1 MTTNGTDTGRE
12 GPPPAAPEE
21 LFAVLESLGIAST
34 THHHAPMRTVEDSRA
49 LRGELPGGHCKTL
62 FCKDKKGVLW
72 LIVTLE
78 DRRLDL
84 KALAR
89 TAGAARLSLARPE
102 VLWRVLGVRPGAVT
116 PFALMN
122 QSAGQVR
129 VVLDQAMLER
139 TPVNY
144 HPLDNTM
151 TTALA
156 PGDLLKFIA
165 HCGHQPQ
172 IMDMDSLETQ
182 GLPPI

>member
-1 MTTNGTDTGRE
+1 MNTSSE
-12 GPPPAAPEE
+12 GPPPATPEE

-34 THHHAPMRTVEDSRA
+34 THRHAPMATVADSRA
-49 LRGELPGGHCKTL
+49 LRGGLPGGHCKTL

-72 LIVTLE
+72 LIVALE

-89 TAGAARLSLARPE
+89 AAGAGRLSLGKPE
-102 VLWRVLGVRPGAVT
+102 LLWRVLGVRPGAVT
-116 PFALMN
+116 PFALIN
-122 QSAGQVR
+122 ESAGQVR
-129 VVLDQAMLER
+129 VVLDRAMLAR
-139 TPVNY
+139 NPVNY

-156 PGDLLKFIA
+156 PGDLLKFIR

-172 IMDMDSLETQ
+172 VIDMDALERQ
-182 GLPPI
+182 GPPTI

>member
-1 MTTNGTDTGRE
+1 MTTNGMDTSRE
-12 GPPPAAPEE
+12 GPPPATPGE

-34 THHHAPMRTVEDSRA
+34 THRHAPMRTVEDSRA
-49 LRGELPGGHCKTL
+49 LRSELPGGHCKTL

-72 LIVTLE
+72 LIVALE

-89 TAGAARLSLARPE
+89 AAGAARLSLARPE

-116 PFALMN
+116 PFALIN
-122 QSAGQVR
+122 ESAGHVR
-129 VVLDQAMLER
+129 VVLDRAMLAR
-139 TPVNY
+139 APVNY

-156 PGDLLKFIA
+156 PGDLLEFIG

-172 IMDMDSLETQ
+172 VIDMDSL
-182 GLPPI
+182 G